1 MTLLRSIKIAGD
13 QVTADAGGR
22 VRVSQLTTIFDGKI
36 LNEDL
41 PVLFDNQGTGTGSF
55 GSNKYTMTVAAG
67 QYLVRQSTRYGVYF
81 SGKSQLI
88 ECTFDNFHAQANV
101 TKRVGYFSSSAVAPY
116 DTTFD
121 GFYLENDGTTIRLK
135 IDRAGTNVLNA
146 AINTWDNYDLISTY
160 NWENF
165 TVVLFDF
172 LWLGGA
178 VLRLFLKTDLGFV
191 LCHTVNYSGTA
202 TNTFTLSP
210 NQPVRYEIRSSGG
223 AGTLRY
229 ICAQIATEGSINESG
244 RTGSTSSSS
253 GLVTYA
259 VVGTRY
265 PLIAIRKKTTH
276 RDIGVRNISAQVHV
290 KTNNDI
296 VKYEIW
302 LNLTTSAPLTFAN
315 NGYAVERALGNG
327 VITVTGFPTN
337 SKLLHT
343 GFVSYGSTM
352 PDDALELDYHSFLGM
367 SINDTPDVAMLVVM
381 PLTANIDIWGSMN
394 YKEY

>member
-210 NQPVRYEIRSSGG
+210 NQPARYEIRSSGG

-229 ICAQIATEGSINESG
+229 ICAQIATEGSIDEAG
-244 RTGSTSSSS
+244 RTGSTSTTS
-253 GLVTYA
+253 TA
-259 VVGTRY
+259 IACNAIGTRY
-265 PLIAIRKKTTH
+265 PVLSIRKKTTH
-276 RDIGVRNISAQVHV
+276 RDIGVRILSIGIAVG
-290 KTNNDI
+290 TNNDI
-296 VKYEIW
+296 LKWEAL
-302 LNLTTSAPLTFAN
+302 LNPTTSAPLTYIN
-315 NGYAVERALGNG
+315 NGYAIDRGIGNG
-327 VITVTGFPTN
+327 VITVTGFPAN
-337 SKLLHT
+337 SRILAS
-343 GFVSYGSTM
+343 GFAVYGT
-352 PDDALELDYHSFLGM
+352 PLQTDFFEADYHSYLGT
-367 SINDTPDVAMLVVM
+367 SLNNTQDIIVLSFM
-381 PLTANIDIWGSMN
+381 PLTATINTWSCIN